1 MYGLVFHDAERIS
14 LFSILMDENAW
25 KIGELEALLFAAS
38 RPLSVKVMAK
48 RLEVTE
54 EQTLELVLRLR
65 EDLTAANR
73 GLQLREMGG
82 NWRIETKP
90 EHADVVQSIRAE
102 RGERALSS
110 QALETLAVIAL
121 RQPVTTDQISAI
133 RGLDSGAAIETLRQ
147 RKMIA
152 KTQSRGAGKATCWRT
167 TQNFLDLFGLS
178 CLEDLYRDNK
188 LERVFGPVYGT
199 SDSRNYSAPDDSQ
212 SQ

>member
-14 LFSILMDENAW
+14 LFWILMDENAW

-54 EQTLELVLRLR
+54 EQTVELVQRLQ

-73 GLQLREMGG
+73 GLQLRAMGG
-82 NWRIETKP
+82 NWRLETKP
-90 EHADVVQSIRAE
+90 EHADAVQSIRAE
-102 RGERALSS
+102 RGERTLSS

-133 RGLDSGAAIETLRQ
+133 RGLDSAATIETLRH

-152 KTQSRGAGKATCWRT
+152 KAQSRGVGKAACWRT

-188 LERVFGPVYGT
+188 LEFVFGPVYGT
-199 SDSRNYSAPDDSQ
+199 SESRNYSAPDDSQ